1 MNFDTIGLIVRIALY
16 GVTGYFAGQAWL
28 PPELVDL
35 IRHPETVAVVT
46 GLVAGAWYTLAK
58 WRGWRT

>member
-1 MNFDTIGLIVRIALY
+1 MDALSPLVRIALY
-16 GVTGYFAGQAWL
+16 IVTGWLAGAWL
-28 PPELVDL
+28 DPETVEM